1 MKRMFASAAVIA
13 IAASAH
19 PALAEDASCAKV
31 RSADMGWTD
40 IAITTNTAAVLLKA
54 LGYEME
60 NTLLGL
66 TVAYESL
73 KNKDVDV
80 FLGNWR
86 PAQDTEFKAYFDNK
100 WVEVVGLNLDGAKY
114 TLAVPKYVADAGVR
128 SFDDLAKH
136 ADKFDRKIYGIE
148 PGSNLPLTDMV
159 KAGAHG
165 LAGWEVVE
173 SSEQAMLTQV
183 QKAIPKQEWI
193 AFLGWQPHPMNI
205 DIAMEYLSGGDTEFG
220 PNFGGATVYTLARP
234 GWAAQCPNAARFFK
248 NLVFDVAYENQ
259 AMRLVTADGKSADVA
274 ATDMMKAHPEKLAGW
289 LDGVTTLDGK
299 PGLEA
304 VKAALGLP

>member
-1 MKRMFASAAVIA
+1 MKHLLAAAALIAVTAANPAFAD
-13 IAASAH
+13 
-19 PALAEDASCAKV
+19 DASCAKI

-54 LGYEME
+54 LGYEMD

-86 PAQDTEFKAYFDNK
+86 PAQDIEFKAYFDNK
-100 WVEVVGLNLDGAKY
+100 WVEIIGVNLEGAKY
-114 TLAVPKYVADAGVR
+114 TLAVPKYVADAGVN

-136 ADKFDRKIYGIE
+136 ADKFGKKIYGIE
-148 PGSNLPLTDMV
+148 PGSNQPLIDMV
-159 KAGAHG
+159 KAGNHG
-165 LAGWEVVE
+165 LAGWEIVE

-205 DIAMEYLSGGDTEFG
+205 DIQMDYLAGGDTEFG
-220 PNFGGATVYTLARP
+220 PNYGGATVYTLAHT
-234 GWAAQCPNAARFFK
+234 GWPAKCPNAAKFFK
-248 NLVFDVAYENQ
+248 NLVFDIEYENK
-259 AMRLVTADGKSADVA
+259 AMRLVTADSKSPQDA
-274 ATDMMKAHPEKLAGW
+274 ATEMMKAHPDKIAAW
-289 LDGVTTLDGK
+289 LEGVTTIDGK
-299 PGLEA
+299 PGLDA
-304 VKAALGLP
+304 VKAALGP